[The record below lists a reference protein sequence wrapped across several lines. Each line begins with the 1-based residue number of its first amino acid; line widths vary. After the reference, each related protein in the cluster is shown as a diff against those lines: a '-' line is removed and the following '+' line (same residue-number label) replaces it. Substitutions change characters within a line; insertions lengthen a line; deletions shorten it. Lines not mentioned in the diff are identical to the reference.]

1 MTILQ
6 GEFTE
11 MVIVQVQHQK
21 QIRIHAPTIHTTQD
35 NQKVTITI
43 RQIVRVQE
51 IIAIPVINHP
61 IQGVRVV
68 HAAHHQGLLVA
79 AEDNIEF

>member
-1 MTILQ
+1 VTILQ
-6 GEFTE
+6 GKITDI
-11 MVIVQVQHQK
+11 VIVQVQHQK
-21 QIRIHAPTIHTTQD
+21 QIRIRAPIIHTTID

-61 IQGVRVV
+61 TQGVRVV
-68 HAAHHQGLLVA
+68 HAAHHQDLPVA